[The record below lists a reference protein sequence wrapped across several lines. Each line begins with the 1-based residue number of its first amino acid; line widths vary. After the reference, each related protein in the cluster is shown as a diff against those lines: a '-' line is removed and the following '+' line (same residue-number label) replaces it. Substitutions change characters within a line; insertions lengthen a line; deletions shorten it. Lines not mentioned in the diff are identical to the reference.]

1 MDLHLP
7 GLDGAS
13 VSRRIIDQ
21 HATHDGAGPDYV
33 RRLRRLSVCG
43 PAAGARGNIFKGA
56 DQIEFVV
63 AIRPVARGAAVFGAQ
78 VADRVWP
85 LRQPATTAARADR
98 ADRT

>member
-13 VSRRIIDQ
+13 VHRRIIDQ
-21 HATHDGAGPDYV
+21 HATTAVLVLIMYDDCDASLFAV
-33 RRLRRLSVCG
+33 LR
-43 PAAGARGNIFKGA
+43 AGARGNIFKGA

-78 VADRVWP
+78 VADRVWLSSP
-85 LRQPATTAARADR
+85 TRHHSGPS
-98 ADRT
+98 